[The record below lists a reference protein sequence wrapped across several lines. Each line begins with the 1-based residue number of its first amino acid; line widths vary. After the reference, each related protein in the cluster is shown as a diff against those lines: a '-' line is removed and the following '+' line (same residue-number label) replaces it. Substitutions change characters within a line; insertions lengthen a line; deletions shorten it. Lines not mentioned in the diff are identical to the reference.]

1 MRLASV
7 EDIEKRSHGIVDNP
21 DTVNYR
27 TGKPKQGGL
36 FCESIF
42 GPVKNYECSCGKY
55 KGVRYKGIVC
65 ERCGVE
71 VTTSRVRRSR
81 MGHIE
86 LAVPVLH
93 ARYKSSPSGGVN
105 QLLGLS
111 ANEIDKILSFVKYV
125 LVQKT
130 DQDFA
135 KKIKEKIQEDY
146 STRLKELEGLFKNEL
161 AEHKENPKQQKESEK
176 LYEDNKLSLEKEFNR
191 IKSIISDLES
201 GSTIFE
207 NDYRNIFSK
216 YTHLVVFQ
224 SGPEALLR
232 MLQNIN
238 VESEIK
244 KRIKEFANIKSEDQR
259 KKSIALIK
267 LLINL
272 HVSGVKPENMII
284 RKLPVIPPDLRPVVQ
299 LE

>member
-1 MRLASV
+1 M
-7 EDIEKRSHGIVDNP
+7 
-21 DTVNYR
+21 
-27 TGKPKQGGL
+27 
-36 FCESIF
+36 
-42 GPVKNYECSCGKY
+42 
-55 KGVRYKGIVC
+55 RYKGIVC

-93 ARYKSSPSGGVN
+93 ARYKASPSGGVN

-125 LVQKT
+125 LVQKV
-130 DQDFA
+130 DKDFE
-135 KKIKEKIQEDY
+135 KKIKQSIKEDFDAKIQELDQLY
-146 STRLKELEGLFKNEL
+146 KEEASKAKEEKTKEAGKKN
-161 AEHKENPKQQKESEK
+161 KDIEK
-176 LYEDNKLSLEKEFNR
+176 LYAENKESLEKEFNR
-191 IKSIISDLES
+191 VKSIISDLDI

-207 NDYRNIFSK
+207 NDFRNVFSK
-216 YTHLVVFQ
+216 YSHMVVFQ
-224 SGPEALLR
+224 SGPEAILK

-238 VESEIK
+238 VERDIK
-244 KRIKEFANIKSEDQR
+244 KTIQTFKDTKSEEQR
-259 KKSIALIK
+259 KKLIALIK

-272 HVSGVKPENMII
+272 HVSGIKPENMVI

>member
-1 MRLASV
+1 MNKTKFEGLIVRLASM
-7 EDIEKRSHGIVDNP
+7 EDIEKWSHGVVDNP

-55 KGVRYKGIVC
+55 KWVRYKGIVC

-93 ARYKSSPSGGVN
+93 AWYKASPSGWVN

-125 LVQKT
+125 MVQKL
-130 DQDFA
+130 DKDFE
-135 KKIKEKIQEDY
+135 KKIKY
-146 STRLKELEGLFKNEL
+146 S
-161 AEHKENPKQQKESEK
+161 
-176 LYEDNKLSLEKEFNR
+176 
-191 IKSIISDLES
+191 
-201 GSTIFE
+201 
-207 NDYRNIFSK
+207 
-216 YTHLVVFQ
+216 
-224 SGPEALLR
+224 
-232 MLQNIN
+232 
-238 VESEIK
+238 
-244 KRIKEFANIKSEDQR
+244 IKEDFD
-259 KKSIALIK
+259 
-267 LLINL
+267 
-272 HVSGVKPENMII
+272 V
-284 RKLPVIPPDLRPVVQ
+284 
-299 LE
+299 